1 MDPNSQIAINA
12 ALEQDWAK
20 AVTANEEII
29 KKNENSIDAL
39 SRLAYAYTQL
49 GKIEKA
55 KKLYRTILS
64 LDRYNFIAKK
74 NLDKI
79 SSLSGKSQTYI
90 QKKSPAILSPRLF
103 LEEPGKTKSI
113 VLKNVAPT
121 SVISKFRIGDTV
133 TLHPKKHSIEIRDQE
148 KTYIGAIPDDITF
161 RLLRFIK
168 AGNLYHVCVKN
179 TEKNS
184 VSVFIREVKR
194 GKRLFHQSTF
204 PPASGEYTLFTPRE
218 IKPAIKEDVDDEENQ
233 EEDEE

>member
-1 MDPNSQIAINA
+1 MDSNSQIAINA

-29 KKNENSIDAL
+29 AQNENNIDAL

-90 QKKSPAILSPRLF
+90 QKKSPVILSPQLF

-218 IKPAIKEDVDDEENQ
+218 IKPAIKGDVDDEENQ

>member
-1 MDPNSQIAINA
+1 MDPNSQIAINS

-29 KKNENSIDAL
+29 KKNENNIDAL

-55 KKLYRTILS
+55 KKFYRTILS

-79 SSLSGKSQTYI
+79 SSLSGKSLTYI
-90 QKKSPAILSPRLF
+90 QKKSQTILSPRLF

-133 TLHPKKHSIEIRDQE
+133 TLHPKKHSIEIRGQE

-168 AGNLYHVCVKN
+168 AGNLYHVCIKN
-179 TEKNS
+179 IEKNS

-204 PPASGEYTLFTPRE
+204 APSSGEYTLFTPRE
-218 IKPAIKEDVDDEENQ
+218 IKPAIKGDVDDEENQ